1 VARTPGCNETP
12 VIRHV
17 VGFTW
22 TADATDADVAAV
34 RAALAALPG
43 QIPEIRAYTF
53 GTDLGLVEGNVDF
66 AIVADFDDVD
76 AWHRYQRHPAHQA
89 VLTDRIR
96 PILAARAAV
105 QLEFAP

>member
-1 VARTPGCNETP
+1 

-17 VGFTW
+17 VGLTW
-22 TADATDADVAAV
+22 TVDTTDADVAAV
-34 RAALAALPG
+34 RAALAELPG
-43 QIPEIRAYTF
+43 QIPEIRGYTF
-53 GTDLGLVEGNVDF
+53 GTDLGLVDGNADF

-76 AWHRYQRHPAHQA
+76 GWRRYQRHPAHQA

>member
-1 VARTPGCNETP
+1 

-17 VGFTW
+17 VGITW
-22 TADATDADVAAV
+22 TADTTDADVAAV
-34 RAALAALPG
+34 RAALAELPG

-53 GTDLGLVEGNVDF
+53 GTDLGLVDGNADF

-76 AWHRYQRHPAHQA
+76 AWHRYQHHPAHRA

-96 PILAARAAV
+96 PFLAARAAV

>member
-1 VARTPGCNETP
+1 

-17 VGFTW
+17 VGLTW
-22 TADATDADVAAV
+22 TNDATDTDVAAV
-34 RAALAALPG
+34 RAALAALPE

-53 GTDLGLVEGNVDF
+53 GSDLGLVDGNADF

-76 AWHRYQRHPAHQA
+76 AWHRYERHPAHQA
-89 VLTDRIR
+89 ALTDRIR

>member
-1 VARTPGCNETP
+1 M
-12 VIRHV
+12 IRHV
-17 VGFTW
+17 VGLTW
-22 TADATDADVAAV
+22 TNDATDTDVAAV
-34 RAALAALPG
+34 RAALAALPE

-53 GTDLGLVEGNVDF
+53 GSDLGLVDGNADF

-89 VLTDRIR
+89 ALTDRIR

>member
-1 VARTPGCNETP
+1 M
-12 VIRHV
+12 IRHV
-17 VGFTW
+17 VVLTW
-22 TADATDADVAAV
+22 VADVTDADVAAA
-34 RAALAALPG
+34 RASVAALPA

-53 GTDLGLVEGNVDF
+53 GSDLGVVDGNAHF

-96 PILAARAAV
+96 PIVARRAAV
-105 QLEFAP
+105 QFELGP

>member
-1 VARTPGCNETP
+1 

-17 VGFTW
+17 VCLTW
-22 TADATDADVAAV
+22 KVDATDADIAAV
-34 RAALAALPG
+34 RAAVAELPG
-43 QIPEIRAYTF
+43 QIPEIRNYTF
-53 GTDLGLVEGNVDF
+53 GSDLGIVDGNAHF

-89 VLTDRIR
+89 VLADRIR

-105 QLEFAP
+105 QLELSP

>member
-1 VARTPGCNETP
+1 M
-12 VIRHV
+12 IRHV
-17 VGFTW
+17 VGLTW
-22 TADATDADVAAV
+22 TVDATDADVAAV
-34 RAALAALPG
+34 RAALAELPG
-43 QIPEIRAYTF
+43 QIPEIRGYTF
-53 GTDLGLVEGNVDF
+53 GTDLGLVDGNADF

-76 AWHRYQRHPAHQA
+76 GWRRYQRHPAHQA